1 MNGLGTLSRCRIRI
15 TAFAVALV
23 FFAGQALLPAAAFA
37 AAAQTQ
43 ATQAAPKPAAP
54 ATAAAQEKGE
64 INLALVVGQSQILK
78 TDLLDRVAVA
88 DPKIADVLVVSDRE
102 VLVTGKAEGVTSL
115 HVWDRGGRTTY
126 KVRVFVDRESLCKEI
141 VSIIELPGIS
151 VRVANETILLEGRV
165 KTAGDASRAEK
176 IARAYSDKVLN
187 LLEIEEKAE
196 PVPIAQVIS
205 DAIGLST
212 VKVTVVGNTALLEGQ
227 VEDENQAVR
236 AEKIASLYVEKV
248 VSLLMWPEPPAPEPE
263 PEPEPA
269 PAPEPPKPSPEE
281 MANAKAAEALETI
294 GIPGITIKVVEGK
307 AILEGTVTNESEYYR
322 AETIAAAYFDSVI
335 NLLEIPKPPEVPK
348 ESIDQVIAA
357 HINDPNVKV
366 TLARDKV
373 LLEGKVRDEAEKAR
387 IGTIASLYA
396 DNVVNLLEAPPPS
409 PAAVVPKD
417 EEIRKAIGI
426 PGVAVRMAGN
436 SVILEGR
443 VETQDDLSRAEKI
456 AGLFAEKVVN
466 FLEVEDPYQV
476 LLQVQI
482 VEVTHSGL
490 KDLGLEWGANVRGVL
505 DPGALS
511 FGEVAIG
518 SGFERLTSILAKLQ
532 ALENAG
538 KATVLAAPSLV
549 ASSRNPAK
557 LLIGGEIPV
566 YMGSSDQEI
575 KLQWKPYGVVLE
587 ILPVVD
593 RLGNVT
599 LTLKPEVSRLDWENA
614 LPVESWKIPALS
626 TRRADTV
633 VTVKDG
639 TTVVI
644 GGLLQSED
652 SKHVEKLP
660 ILGDLP
666 IIGRLFRSESYK
678 NGTTELLIFVTPT
691 VTRINSPADP
701 GKVVNPAVPYEMR
714 QEVGG
719 GRG

>member
-1 MNGLGTLSRCRIRI
+1 MKGLGTLLRNRARI
-15 TAFAVALV
+15 TALAAALV
-23 FFAGQALLPAAAFA
+23 LIAGQALIPGAAFA
-37 AAAQTQ
+37 AGTQ
-43 ATQAAPKPAAP
+43 APASQTAPKPA
-54 ATAAAQEKGE
+54 TQGNGE

-78 TDLLDRVAVA
+78 VDILDRVAVA
-88 DPKIADVLVVSDRE
+88 DPKIADVVVVSDRE
-102 VLVTGKAEGVTSL
+102 ILVNGKAEGTTSL

-141 VSIIELPGIS
+141 VSIIGLSGVS
-151 VRVANETILLEGRV
+151 VRIANETILLEGRV
-165 KTAGDASRAEK
+165 KTAADASRAEK
-176 IARAYSDKVLN
+176 IAKAYSDKVLN

-205 DAIGLST
+205 DAIGLPS
-212 VKVTVVGNTALLEGQ
+212 VKVTVVGSTALLEGQ
-227 VEDENQAVR
+227 VEDESQAVR
-236 AEKIASLYVEKV
+236 AEKIASLYVEKT
-248 VSLLMWPEPPAPEPE
+248 VSLLTWPEPPAPEPQPK

-269 PAPEPPKPSPEE
+269 PAPEPPKPSPED
-281 MANAKAAEALETI
+281 MANAKAAEALKTI

-307 AILEGTVTNESEYYR
+307 AILEGTVKSESEYYR
-322 AETIAAAYFDSVI
+322 AETIAAAYFDNVI
-335 NLLEIPKPPEVPK
+335 NLLDIPKPQEEPK
-348 ESIDQVIAA
+348 EPLDQVIAS
-357 HINDPNVKV
+357 HIGNPNVKV
-366 TLARDKV
+366 TLVRDKV
-373 LLEGKVRDEAEKAR
+373 LLEGKVKDEAEKAR
-387 IGTIASLYA
+387 IGTIAGLYS
-396 DNVVNLLEAPPPS
+396 DNVVNLLEVPPPS

-436 SVILEGR
+436 AVILEGK
-443 VETQDDLSRAEKI
+443 VETQDDLARAEKI
-456 AGLFAEKVVN
+456 AGLFSEKVLN

-476 LLQVQI
+476 FLQVQI
-482 VEVTHSGL
+482 VEVSHQGM
-490 KDLGLEWGANVRGVL
+490 KDLGLEWGANVRGAL
-505 DPGALS
+505 DPGTLS

-518 SGFERLTSILAKLQ
+518 SGFDRLTSILAKLR
-532 ALENAG
+532 ALEDAG

-549 ASSRNPAK
+549 ASSKNPAK

-566 YMGSSDQEI
+566 YMGSSDKETRF
-575 KLQWKPYGVVLE
+575 QWKPYGVVLE

-614 LPVESWKIPALS
+614 LPVENWKIPALS

-666 IIGRLFRSESYK
+666 IIGRLFRSENYK

-691 VTRINSPADP
+691 VTRINSPVDP
-701 GKVVNPAVPYEMR
+701 GKVVNPVVPHEIG